1 LGRDPLVGYQEGVCW
16 CVAVSFNQVYLVN
29 YSSNVILFATSE
41 GSPSRFIFTTY
52 STLINYVSPIF
63 RFEGQLGVG
72 VLGYVPIP
80 LGRKSGKRE
89 RRKSS
94 VSHVASYSEW
104 LLH

>member
-1 LGRDPLVGYQEGVCW
+1 VGYQESVCW
-16 CVAVSFNQVYLVN
+16 CVAVSFNQVSLVN
-29 YSSNVILFATSE
+29 CSSNVILFATSE
-41 GSPSRFIFTTY
+41 GSPRFIFTSY
-52 STLINYVSPIF
+52 STLINYVSLIF
-63 RFEGQLGVG
+63 RFKGQVGVG

-94 VSHVASYSEW
+94 VSHIASSSEW